1 MEIELITRADLENLK
16 RELLTEI
23 KTLLQPKNEI
33 KEDRKWVKSKD
44 VQKLL
49 QISPGTLQTLRNR
62 NMIPFTRL
70 GGVIY
75 YSQEDLKKVFEKR
88 GNEVTDFFIRKNNH
102 TEKKAKQ

>member
-16 RELLTEI
+16 KELLIEI

-62 NMIPFTRL
+62 KMIPFTRL

-75 YSQEDLKKVFEKR
+75 YNREDVSRIMEGKSMKTTTGIFLL
-88 GNEVTDFFIRKNNH
+88 DKNQNR
-102 TEKKAKQ
+102 